1 MFGAY
6 LMVPFRVFDKENK
19 EMWVILNYHQSGG
32 EGSYLAAREDDT
44 EKDGELAI
52 IPAGQLAKFRLVDFL
67 EEEATYDD

>member
-1 MFGAY
+1 
-6 LMVPFRVFDKENK
+6 
-19 EMWVILNYHQSGG
+19 MWVILNYHQSGG